1 MKVVIDF
8 TGYYIKN
15 KFMIKEFC
23 RSDVLLRKVRT
34 EKIIITK
41 HPTSSECPSKREYDN
56 YYNKYGIKKFIGH
69 ASLESLREY
78 ISSIFK
84 QKLIQNSIYVR
95 NPQKIQ
101 LLNEFMGHKFG
112 GSVKCLT
119 DFGFN
124 TEEIVTTTCKYH
136 DRMYSYCAQNN
147 ALVMANWLM
156 EKNSSAV
163 QTSKYIDHLV
173 LDFAGHIN
181 KSQQFVIKELSLY
194 GLSGTGDVVYQK
206 SYVFKSYGHY
216 DKLQPEEKRNFDDF
230 YNTHGIQWLS
240 GTQILGRFKS
250 NFNKLLINSGVK
262 FIYVRD
268 SGKKN
273 ILTTIIGDAINVIC
287 LDRFNY
293 QEVIDKPSN
302 CGQHSHED
310 SGGADP
316 ERMTPQRVEEYITD
330 LFSGTGV
337 LIQVISDEETLLHE
351 YPLFAAVNRAASII
365 PRHRGRIIYLTYEP
379 QDPNGITETLLF
391 VGKGVTYDTG
401 GTGMKESSALSG
413 GSRHKCGIAA
423 CVGFMQVVN
432 LLQPPTTKVV
442 AALCVIRNSTG
453 ENGYVADEVITAKS
467 GWRVRITDTD
477 VEGRLSIADALFHIR
492 KIAVH
497 SVNPHIFTVA
507 SVTTYAKLAPGYG
520 YTIAIDNAV
529 ARSENNAE
537 KLEVSGDLIGDPFEV
552 SRMRREDFA
561 AHLSSAE
568 GDDIK
573 QSSNVP
579 ITRRERCQQ
588 SPVAFLIMT
597 SALDKHGLESEIPL
611 KFTFIGLTS
620 HLSMDRDLSKIY
632 QGSPILGMSYCYLIQ
647 GKCLR
652 LKRDPQYRL
661 ESQTQYV
668 SKLESKPVPMTSSYP
683 AGIAGDISQ
692 NPQFIQ
698 YPLPIIPYP
707 ESLSEDPCADSDKCE
722 IPRTNVKV
730 GNIQNSHGND
740 HGNKRNGLSTA

>member
-1 MKVVIDF
+1 
-8 TGYYIKN
+8 
-15 KFMIKEFC
+15 MI
-23 RSDVLLRKVRT
+23 VLLPDSRFQNVELVTLLGILEGLYVPLEVR
-34 EKIIITK
+34 EISRDHCYKAYQLGVWSPISTK
-41 HPTSSECPSKREYDN
+41 KLE
-56 YYNKYGIKKFIGH
+56 GIVKL
-69 ASLESLREY
+69 ACALESGR
-78 ISSIFK
+78 
-84 QKLIQNSIYVR
+84 YV
-95 NPQKIQ
+95 
-101 LLNEFMGHKFG
+101 
-112 GSVKCLT
+112 
-119 DFGFN
+119 
-124 TEEIVTTTCKYH
+124 
-136 DRMYSYCAQNN
+136 A
-147 ALVMANWLM
+147 
-156 EKNSSAV
+156 
-163 QTSKYIDHLV
+163 
-173 LDFAGHIN
+173 
-181 KSQQFVIKELSLY
+181 
-194 GLSGTGDVVYQK
+194 
-206 SYVFKSYGHY
+206 
-216 DKLQPEEKRNFDDF
+216 
-230 YNTHGIQWLS
+230 
-240 GTQILGRFKS
+240 
-250 NFNKLLINSGVK
+250 
-262 FIYVRD
+262 RD
-268 SGKKN
+268 
-273 ILTTIIGDAINVIC
+273 I
-287 LDRFNY
+287 
-293 QEVIDKPSN
+293 
-302 CGQHSHED
+302 
-310 SGGADP
+310 GGADP
-316 ERMTPQRVEEYITD
+316 ERMTPLRVEEYITD

-337 LIQVISDEETLLHE
+337 VIQVISDEETLLYD
-351 YPLFAAVNRAASII
+351 YPLFATVNRAASMI

-379 QDPNGITETLLF
+379 QDPNEITETLLF

-401 GTGMKESSALSG
+401 GTGMKESSSLSG

-477 VEGRLSIADALFHIR
+477 VEGRLSIADALFHLR

-573 QSSNVP
+573 QSLNVP

-647 GKCLR
+647 GKCLT
-652 LKRDPQYRL
+652 LKRDPPYRL
-661 ESQTQYV
+661 ESQMQYV
-668 SKLESKPVPMTSSYP
+668 SELESKPVPITSSYP
-683 AGIAGDISQ
+683 TGIVGDISQ

-698 YPLPIIPYP
+698 YPLPIISYP
-707 ESLSEDPCADSDKCE
+707 ESLSKDPCADSDKCE

-730 GNIQNSHGND
+730 GNIQNNHGND